1 MNAATPP
8 RFLTDENGQRIAVVL
23 DIAEYEKM
31 VEELQDIDDIRVCN
45 ERLASGE
52 TPVPYVPLSQRTKQ
66 GT

>member
-1 MNAATPP
+1 MAAHP

-31 VEELQDIDDIRVCN
+31 VEELEDMDDIRVCN

-52 TPVPYVPLSQRTKQ
+52 KAIPLEQAIEEIERSRR
-66 GT
+66 